1 MSAQVISAKVRE
13 YKSDVV
19 KLESSLK
26 HSKQACLDEV
36 SKLAENC
43 YDAFNDMQMSLAKLK
58 KDDPEKYDTIQKD
71 SYKRAY
77 DLLAFFETKINADFY
92 VYIINN
98 STQFNK
104 LIQHYSKYCERTE
117 KEYNILLES
126 EKGLVD

>member
-1 MSAQVISAKVRE
+1 MSTQVINAKVRE
-13 YKSDVV
+13 YKSDVT

-26 HSKQACLDEV
+26 HSKQSCLDEI

-58 KDDPEKYDTIQKD
+58 KTNLEKHNTIQKD

-98 STQFNK
+98 SAQFNK
-104 LIQHYSKYCERTE
+104 LIQHYSKYCERME